1 MTENQEMRAR
11 ALELAIRY
19 LEPKGA
25 LTSKELADIRAHF
38 ERELIPV
45 AKVFEGLISRQPPKL
60 GME

>member
-25 LTSKELADIRAHF
+25 LTSKELADIRANF

-45 AKVFEGLISRQPPKL
+45 AKVFESLISLQPPKL
-60 GME
+60 GM